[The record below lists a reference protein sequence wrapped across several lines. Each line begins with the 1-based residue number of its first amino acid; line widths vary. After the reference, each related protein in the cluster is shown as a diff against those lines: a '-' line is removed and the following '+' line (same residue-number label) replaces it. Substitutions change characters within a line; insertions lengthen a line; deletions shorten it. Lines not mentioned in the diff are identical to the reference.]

1 MMEPRFS
8 RSIHRT
14 TDGKATEEV
23 KVRVSEEVKSELA
36 ALAAVHGYTLGEYCR
51 VALTTH
57 TRGHFHV
64 LQLAAGTHDSE
75 GRE

>member
-1 MMEPRFS
+1 MS
-8 RSIHRT
+8 RSISRT
-14 TDGKATEEV
+14 SAGKATEEI
-23 KVRVSEEVKSELA
+23 KVRVSEDVKSELA
-36 ALAAVHGYTLGEYCR
+36 ALAAVHGYSLSEYCR

-64 LQLAAGTHDSE
+64 LQLAVGARDSE